1 MRRPAL
7 GVAGI
12 VALALAGG
20 AMASSNGAIGTDG
33 RPQQQPG
40 QVLPMKPART
50 LRIHAHSGTWMS
62 LDVARDG
69 RTILFDMLGDLYAM
83 PATGGP
89 ARQLTRGLGFDTQ
102 PTYSPDGRSIL
113 FVSDRSGA
121 DNLWIA
127 DADGRH
133 VRQISFG
140 DDDTVLVSPAWST
153 DGRSVFVSR
162 YRADLNNV
170 ELWRYGLDGSA
181 EQVVSIEPKADAPR
195 SAWRSAIGA
204 VASPDGR
211 WLYYAKR
218 VGGIDFDEV
227 DSWTIVRRDLKTG
240 EEATIV
246 SGPGSRGADHD
257 TAFRPAI
264 SPDGRLLAYETRTA
278 GQTQLRLRDLETGL
292 DRLIAAPLDPDQLE
306 ASLWQDIM
314 PRYAFTPDGKAL
326 VVGRA
331 GGFDRI
337 PLDGRPT
344 TRLAVDADMLVDVG
358 PSTRQ
363 QIADTTGPVKARLVQ
378 ASAAS
383 PDGRTLAYMA
393 LGSLYV
399 QPVGDETKPRRLETG
414 ADPVAEPSWSPDGRT
429 IVYVSWNEE
438 QGGAVWTI
446 AADGSGAPRKV
457 SRLPAFYTAPAFT
470 PDGAAILAF
479 RSAQAARQQTNFEF
493 PRVRDAELVSLPIAG
508 GDVRIVRRGEI
519 GGKPQF
525 VAGDPGSVF
534 VKDKTGLVAVDLGS
548 GATRSVGKV
557 LGPGWYF
564 MPGSVPADDLRISPD
579 GKWLLAGIAQ
589 QLFLV
594 ATPADG
600 GTIDLTDPALPKRR
614 ITTGGVDYFEWG
626 ANDEIQWSVGSS
638 WRHEPLAAALPLA
651 AGVPT
656 LPPSQPVPVAMSV
669 EVSRAAPQGRLLLR
683 GARVL
688 TMAGGDRIIDDAD
701 ILVDHDRIAVVG
713 PRGSFAVPADASI
726 RDVTGKTV
734 LPGFIDEHDHIG
746 EIRRDVLS
754 TEDWGLRARLAY
766 GVTTSFDPSTLSIDM
781 LSYQDMLDAGLM
793 LGPRLRS
800 TGMAIFSMNRFAS
813 LDEVRAVLGRYKRD
827 YALGNIKEYRTG
839 NRRVREWMAMAARE
853 QGLQPTTEGALS
865 LKLDLSQ
872 ILDGFAGNEHALA
885 APPLG
890 DDVIGLLTQMHTSY
904 ATTLMVTNSGPEA
917 SDWFIVHRNPSEDAK
932 MRHFWTPAAIEQKLI
947 DRPGL
952 PLQDYRFQPIAADAA
967 RIAGAGGLVGMGAHG
982 EVPGIGFHWE
992 MEAHAMGGMA
1002 PMAVLHAATA
1012 GSAETI
1018 GRLADLGT
1026 IEPGKLAD
1034 LVILDR
1040 DPLADIRN
1048 TTAIDMVMR
1057 GGYLYAGKTLD
1068 EIWPNAMPLAAPW
1081 FLKRAPDQW
1090 LPTSGVPE
1098 PLHSGSSVP
1107 ENAGGLTSAP
1117 LEEML
1122 IAD

>member
-1 MRRPAL
+1 MRRPATS
-7 GVAGI
+7 VAGI
-12 VALALAGG
+12 VALLLAGG
-20 AMASSNGAIGTDG
+20 AMASPGDGIGADG

-40 QVLPMKPART
+40 QTLPMKPART
-50 LRIHAHSGTWMS
+50 LHIHAHSGTWMS

-83 PATGGP
+83 PAAGGP

-102 PTYSPDGRSIL
+102 PTFSPDGRSIL

-127 DADGRH
+127 DANGGH
-133 VRQISFG
+133 SRQISFG
-140 DDDTVLVSPAWST
+140 DDDTVLVSPAWAA

-181 EQVVSIEPKADAPR
+181 QQIIPIQPKGDAPR
-195 SAWRSAIGA
+195 STWQSAIGA
-204 VASPDGR
+204 APSPDGR
-211 WLYYAKR
+211 WLYFAKR
-218 VGGIDFDEV
+218 VGGLDFDEV
-227 DSWTIVRRDLKTG
+227 NSWTIVRRDLATG
-240 EEATIV
+240 EETTIV
-246 SGPGSRGADHD
+246 AGPGSRGADHD
-257 TAFRPAI
+257 TAFRPAV
-264 SPDGRLLAYETRTA
+264 SPDGRLLAYETRIA
-278 GQTQLRLRDLETGL
+278 GQTRLRLRDLATGV

-306 ASLWQDIM
+306 ASIWQDIM
-314 PRYAFTPDGKAL
+314 PRYAFTPDGKA
-326 VVGRA
+326 VIVSRA

-337 PLDGRPT
+337 PLDGGPT
-344 TRLAVDADMLVDVG
+344 TRLAIDADMRVDVG

-363 QIADTTGPVKARLVQ
+363 QIADTTGPVKARLIQ
-378 ASAAS
+378 APVAS

-399 QPVGDETKPRRLETG
+399 QPVGDGAKPRKLETG
-414 ADPVAEPSWSPDGRT
+414 QDPIAEPGWSPDGRAIT
-429 IVYVSWNEE
+429 YVSWNEAE
-438 QGGAVWTI
+438 GGAVWTI
-446 AADGSGAPRKV
+446 AADGSDAPRKV
-457 SRLPAFYTAPAFT
+457 SRLPAFYTAPAFA

-479 RSAQAARQQTNFEF
+479 RSARAARQQTNFEF
-493 PRVRDAELVSLPIAG
+493 PRVRDAELVSLPLAG
-508 GDVRIVRRGEI
+508 GEARVVTHGEI

-525 VAGDPGSVF
+525 VTGDPGNVF
-534 VKDKTGLVAVDLGS
+534 VNDRSGLLAIDLKT
-548 GATRSVGKV
+548 GATRPAGKV
-557 LGPGWYF
+557 MGPGWYF

-600 GTIDLTDPALPKRR
+600 KTIDLTDPALPKRR
-614 ITTGGVDYFEWG
+614 ITASGVDYFGWG
-626 ANDEIQWSVGSS
+626 ANGEIQWSVGSS
-638 WRHEPLAAALPLA
+638 WRREPLTAALPLM
-651 AGVPT
+651 AGAPV
-656 LPPSQPVPVAMSV
+656 LPESQPAPVAMPV
-669 EVSRAAPQGRLLLR
+669 ELPRAMPQGRLLLR

-701 ILVDHDRIAVVG
+701 ILVDQDRIAAVG
-713 PRGSFAVPADASI
+713 ARGSFAVPADATI
-726 RDVTGKTV
+726 RDVTGKIIV
-734 LPGFIDEHDHIG
+734 PGFIDEHDHIA
-746 EIRRDVLS
+746 EVRRDVLG

-813 LDEVRAVLGRYKRD
+813 LDEVRAVLGRYKDD

-839 NRRVREWMAMAARE
+839 NRRVREWMAMAACER
-853 QGLQPTTEGALS
+853 GLQPTTEGALS

-872 ILDGFAGNEHALA
+872 ILDGFAGNEHALP

-890 DDVIGLLTQMHTSY
+890 DDVIGLLARMHTSY
-904 ATTLMVTNSGPEA
+904 ATTLSTTDSGPPA
-917 SDWFIVHRNPSEDAK
+917 TDWFVVHRNPSEDRK
-932 MRHFWTPAAIEQKLI
+932 IQRFWTPPAIAQKLI

-952 PLQDYRFQPIAADAA
+952 PLQEYRFQPIAADAA
-967 RIAGAGGLVGMGAHG
+967 RVAKAGGLVGMGAHG

-1018 GRLADLGT
+1018 GRLGDLGT

-1057 GGYLYAGKTLD
+1057 GGFLYAGDTLD
-1068 EIWPNAMPLAAPW
+1068 EVWPDKAALPDPW
-1081 FLKRAPDQW
+1081 FRPGTTDQW
-1090 LPTSGVPE
+1090 LP
-1098 PLHSGSSVP
+1098 
-1107 ENAGGLTSAP
+1107 AGGARDSRP
-1117 LEEML
+1117 
-1122 IAD
+1122 

>member
-1 MRRPAL
+1 MS
-7 GVAGI
+7 VAGAF
-12 VALALAGG
+12 ALLLAGG
-20 AMASSNGAIGTDG
+20 ATASPGGALSADG
-33 RPQQQPG
+33 RPQQPSG
-40 QVLPMKPART
+40 QTLPMKPART
-50 LRIHAHSGTWMS
+50 LHIHAHSGTWMS
-62 LDVARDG
+62 LDVSRDG
-69 RTILFDMLGDLYAM
+69 RDILFDMLGDLYAM
-83 PATGGP
+83 PVAGGP
-89 ARQLTRGLGFDTQ
+89 ARQLTQGLGFDTQ
-102 PTYSPDGRSIL
+102 PTFSPDGRSIL

-121 DNLWIA
+121 DNLWVA

-133 VRQISFG
+133 PRQISFG
-140 DDDTVLVSPAWST
+140 DDDTVLVSPAWAA

-181 EQVVSIEPKADAPR
+181 QLLVPIKPSSDAPR
-195 SAWRSAIGA
+195 SAWLSALGA
-204 VASPDGR
+204 APSPDGR
-211 WLYYAKR
+211 SLYYAKR
-218 VGGIDFDEV
+218 VGGLDFDEL

-246 SGPGSRGADHD
+246 SGPGSRSADHD

-264 SPDGRLLAYETRTA
+264 SPDGRLLAYETRNA
-278 GQTQLRLRDLETGL
+278 GQTQLRLRDLATGL
-292 DRLIAAPLDPDQLE
+292 DRLIEAPLDRDQLE
-306 ASLWQDIM
+306 ASVWQDIM

-326 VVGRA
+326 VVSRA

-337 PLDGRPT
+337 PVGGGAT
-344 TRLAVDADMLVDVG
+344 ARLTIDADMRVDVG
-358 PSTRQ
+358 PGTRQ
-363 QIADTTGPVKARLVQ
+363 QIADTTGPVKARLIQ
-378 ASAAS
+378 APVAS
-383 PDGRTLAYMA
+383 PDGRMLAYMA

-399 QPVGDETKPRRLETG
+399 QPIGDGATSRRLETG
-414 ADPVAEPSWSPDGRT
+414 PDLIAEPSWSPDGRT
-429 IVYVSWNEE
+429 IAYVSWSEE
-438 QGGAVWTI
+438 QGGAIWTV
-446 AADGSGAPRKV
+446 AADGSHGPRKV
-457 SRLPAFYTAPAFT
+457 SRLPAFYTAPAFAL
-470 PDGAAILAF
+470 DGSAILAF

-493 PRVRDAELVSLPIAG
+493 PTVRDAELVSLPVAG
-508 GDVRIVRRGEI
+508 GDARVITRGEI

-525 VAGDPGSVF
+525 LASEPGSVF
-534 VKDKTGLVAVDLGS
+534 VKDRSGLVAIDLAS
-548 GATRSVGKV
+548 GATRSIGKV

-564 MPGSVPADDLRISPD
+564 MPGSVPADDLRVSPD
-579 GKWLLAGIAQ
+579 GKWLLAEIAQ

-600 GTIDLTDPALPKRR
+600 KTVDLTDPLMHKRR

-626 ANDEIQWSVGSS
+626 ASDEIQWSVGSS
-638 WRHEPLAAALPLA
+638 WRREPLSAALPLLGGA
-651 AGVPT
+651 PT
-656 LPPSQPVPVAMSV
+656 LPASQPAPVTMRV
-669 EVSRAAPQGRLLLR
+669 EVPRALPPGKLLLR

-701 ILVDHDRIAVVG
+701 ILVDHNRIAAVG
-713 PRGSFAVPADASI
+713 PRGSFAVPADAVI
-726 RDVTGKTV
+726 RDVTGKTIV
-734 LPGFIDEHDHIG
+734 PGFIDEHDHIG

-813 LDEVRAVLGRYKRD
+813 LDEVRAVLRRYKAD
-827 YALGNIKEYRTG
+827 YRLGNIKEYRTG

-853 QGLQPTTEGALS
+853 EGLQPTTEGALS

-890 DDVIGLLTQMHTSY
+890 DDVIGLLTRMHTSY
-904 ATTLMVTNSGPEA
+904 STTLMVTNSGPEA
-917 SDWFIVHRNPSEDAK
+917 SDWFIVHRNPSEDPK

-967 RIAGAGGLVGMGAHG
+967 RVARAGGLVGMGAHG

-992 MEAHAMGGMA
+992 MEAHVMSGMA
-1002 PMAVLHAATA
+1002 PMAVLHAASA

-1018 GRLADLGT
+1018 GRLGDLGT

-1040 DPLADIRN
+1040 DPLANIRN
-1048 TTAIDMVMR
+1048 TTAIHMVMR
-1057 GGYLYAGKTLD
+1057 GGFLYAGDTLD
-1068 EIWPNAMPLAAPW
+1068 ELWPEAKPLAQPW
-1081 FLKRAPDQW
+1081 FRQGTPDQW
-1090 LPTSGVPE
+1090 LPGGSEASGK
-1098 PLHSGSSVP
+1098 STR
-1107 ENAGGLTSAP
+1107 ADSAHGAQGP
-1117 LEEML
+1117 RR
-1122 IAD
+1122 

>member
-1 MRRPAL
+1 MRRPHAHI
-7 GVAGI
+7 AGM
-12 VALALAGG
+12 VALLLAGSALAAPDG
-20 AMASSNGAIGTDG
+20 ATGADG
-33 RPQQQPG
+33 RPQQPPG
-40 QVLPMKPART
+40 RSLPMQPART
-50 LRIHAHSGTWMS
+50 LHIHAHSGTWMS
-62 LDVARDG
+62 LDVSHDG

-83 PATGGP
+83 PTAGGS
-89 ARQLTRGLGFDTQ
+89 ARQLTQGLGFDTQ

-121 DNLWIA
+121 DNLWVS
-127 DADGRH
+127 DPDGRH
-133 VRQISFG
+133 AHQISFG
-140 DDDTVLVSPAWST
+140 DDDTVLVSPAWAA

-162 YRADLNNV
+162 YRADVNNV
-170 ELWRYGLDGSA
+170 ELWRYGLDGR
-181 EQVVSIEPKADAPR
+181 ADLLVPVKPSTEAPR
-195 SAWRSAIGA
+195 STWQSAIGA
-204 VASPDGR
+204 APSPDGR
-211 WLYYAKR
+211 WLYFAKR
-218 VGGIDFDEV
+218 IGGIDFDEV
-227 DSWTIVRRDLKTG
+227 DSWTIVRRDLKSG
-240 EEATIV
+240 AESTIV

-264 SPDGRLLAYETRTA
+264 SPDGGLLAYETRTG
-278 GQTQLRLRDLETGL
+278 GQTQLSLRDLTTGR

-306 ASLWQDIM
+306 ASLWQDIT

-326 VVGRA
+326 IVSRA
-331 GGFDRI
+331 GGFDRLA
-337 PLDGRPT
+337 LDGAPAA
-344 TRLAVDADMLVDVG
+344 RLTLDADMRVDVG

-363 QIADTTGPVKARLVQ
+363 RIADTTGPVKARLIQ
-378 ASAAS
+378 APVAS
-383 PDGRTLAYMA
+383 PDGTMLAYMA
-393 LGSLYV
+393 MGGLYV
-399 QPVGDETKPRRLETG
+399 QPATDGAKPRALPAG
-414 ADPVAEPSWSPDGRT
+414 VDSVAEPSWSPDGRT
-429 IVYVSWNEE
+429 IAYVSWSEGE
-438 QGGAVWTI
+438 GGAVWTI
-446 AADGSGAPRKV
+446 AADGSTAPRRI

-479 RSAQAARQQTNFEF
+479 RSPQAARQQTNFEF
-493 PRVRDAELVSLPIAG
+493 PRVRDAELVSLPVAG
-508 GDVRIVRRGEI
+508 AEARVVTHGEI

-525 VAGDPGSVF
+525 VAGDPDTVLI
-534 VKDKTGLVAVDLGS
+534 KDKDGLIAVGLAGGAVRRVA
-548 GATRSVGKV
+548 KV

-564 MPGSVPADDLRISPD
+564 MPGPVPADDLRISPD

-589 QLFLV
+589 QLFLL
-594 ATPADG
+594 ARPADG
-600 GTIDLTDPALPKRR
+600 TTVDLTDPGLAKRR
-614 ITTGGVDYFEWG
+614 ITAGGVDYFEWG

-638 WRHEPLAAALPLA
+638 WRRQPLSAVLPLA
-651 AGVPT
+651 GGAPV
-656 LPPSQPVPVAMSV
+656 LPVSQPAAVAMPV
-669 EVSRAAPQGRLLLR
+669 ERPRAAPHGKLLLR

-701 ILVDHDRIAVVG
+701 VLVDRDRIVAVG
-713 PRGSFAVPADASI
+713 PRGSFAVPADAVV
-726 RDVTGKTV
+726 RDVTGKTI

-746 EIRRDVLS
+746 EIRRDVLA

-813 LDEVRAVLGRYKRD
+813 LDEVRAVLGRYRQD

-904 ATTLMVTNSGPEA
+904 STTLMVTNGGPEA
-917 SDWFIVHRNPSEDAK
+917 SDWFIVHRDPSEDPK
-932 MRHFWTPAAIEQKLI
+932 MRRFWTPAAIEQKLI
-947 DRPGL
+947 ARPGL

-967 RIAGAGGLVGMGAHG
+967 RVARAGGLVGMGAHG

-1012 GSAETI
+1012 GSAEAI
-1018 GRLADLGT
+1018 GRLGDLGSV
-1026 IEPGKLAD
+1026 EPGKLAD

-1057 GGYLYAGKTLD
+1057 GGFLYAGGTLD
-1068 EIWPNAMPLAAPW
+1068 EVWPDARPLPEPW
-1081 FLKRAPDQW
+1081 FRSGAADQW
-1090 LPTSGVPE
+1090 LP
-1098 PLHSGSSVP
+1098 P
-1107 ENAGGLTSAP
+1107 ENAPGTGP
-1117 LEEML
+1117 
-1122 IAD
+1122 

>member
-1 MRRPAL
+1 M
-7 GVAGI
+7 
-12 VALALAGG
+12 G
-20 AMASSNGAIGTDG
+20 ARSSSA
-33 RPQQQPG
+33 
-40 QVLPMKPART
+40 
-50 LRIHAHSGTWMS
+50 
-62 LDVARDG
+62 
-69 RTILFDMLGDLYAM
+69 
-83 PATGGP
+83 
-89 ARQLTRGLGFDTQ
+89 
-102 PTYSPDGRSIL
+102 
-113 FVSDRSGA
+113 
-121 DNLWIA
+121 
-127 DADGRH
+127 
-133 VRQISFG
+133 
-140 DDDTVLVSPAWST
+140 
-153 DGRSVFVSR
+153 

-181 EQVVSIEPKADAPR
+181 QQLVPIKPAADAPR
-195 SAWRSAIGA
+195 SAWQSALGA
-204 VASPDGR
+204 APSADGR
-211 WLYYAKR
+211 WLYFAKR
-218 VGGIDFDEV
+218 IGGLDFDEL

-240 EEATIV
+240 EETTVI
-246 SGPGSRGADHD
+246 SGSGSRGAHRD

-264 SPDGRLLAYETRTA
+264 SSDGRLLAYETRVA
-278 GQTQLRLRDLETGL
+278 GRTQLRLRDLATGL

-326 VVGRA
+326 VVSRA

-337 PLDGRPT
+337 PLDGGSA
-344 TRLAVDADMLVDVG
+344 TRVAVDADMRVDVG
-358 PSTRQ
+358 PSTRRE
-363 QIADTTGPVKARLVQ
+363 IADTTGPVKARLIQ
-378 ASAAS
+378 APAAS
-383 PDGRTLAYMA
+383 SDGRTLAYMA

-399 QPVGDETKPRRLETG
+399 QPIGDGARPRKLETG
-414 ADPVAEPSWSPDGRT
+414 PDPIAQPSWSPDGRT
-429 IVYVSWNEE
+429 IAYVSWSEA

-446 AADGSGAPRKV
+446 AADGSGAARKV

-470 PDGAAILAF
+470 PDGGAILAF

-508 GDVRIVRRGEI
+508 GDARIVMRGDI

-525 VAGDPGSVF
+525 VAGDRGSVF
-534 VKDKTGLVAVDLGS
+534 VKDEGGLIAVDLAS
-548 GATRSVGKV
+548 GATRSAGKV
-557 LGPGWYF
+557 LGPAWYF
-564 MPGSVPADDLRISPD
+564 MPGPVPADDLRISPD

-594 ATPADG
+594 ARPAEG
-600 GTIDLTDPALPKRR
+600 KTVDLTDPALAKRR
-614 ITTGGVDYFEWG
+614 ITAGGVDYFEWG
-626 ANDEIQWSVGSS
+626 ANGEIQWSVGSS
-638 WRHEPLAAALPLA
+638 WRHEPLSAVLPLTT
-651 AGVPT
+651 GTPI
-656 LPPSQPVPVAMSV
+656 LPASQPAAIAMPV
-669 EVSRAAPQGRLLLR
+669 EVPRATPQGKLLLR

-701 ILVDHDRIAVVG
+701 ILVDHDRIAAVG
-713 PRGSFAVPADASI
+713 PRGSFAVPADAAI
-726 RDVTGKTV
+726 RDVSGKIIV
-734 LPGFIDEHDHIG
+734 PGFIDEHDHIA
-746 EIRRDVLS
+746 EIRRDVLG

-813 LDEVRAVLGRYKRD
+813 FDEVRAVLGRYKRD

-853 QGLQPTTEGALS
+853 EGLQPTTEGALS

-872 ILDGFAGNEHALA
+872 IIDGFAGNEHALA

-890 DDVIGLLTQMHTSY
+890 DDVIGLLARMHTSY
-904 ATTLMVTNSGPEA
+904 ATTLMVTNGGPEA
-917 SDWFIVHRNPSEDAK
+917 SDWFIVHRDPSEDPK

-947 DRPGL
+947 DRPGR
-952 PLQDYRFQPIAADAA
+952 PLQDYRFEPIAADAA
-967 RIAGAGGLVGMGAHG
+967 RVAKAGGLIGMGAHG

-1018 GRLADLGT
+1018 GRLGDFGT
-1026 IEPGKLAD
+1026 IEAGKLAD

-1057 GGYLYAGKTLD
+1057 GGYLYAGRTLD
-1068 EIWPNAMPLAAPW
+1068 ELWPDARPLAQPW
-1081 FLKRAPDQW
+1081 FRRQAPDQW
-1090 LPTSGVPE
+1090 LPTSAESGAGRSWSPVPG
-1098 PLHSGSSVP
+1098 SGEGQTSS
-1107 ENAGGLTSAP
+1107 ASA
-1117 LEEML
+1117 EML